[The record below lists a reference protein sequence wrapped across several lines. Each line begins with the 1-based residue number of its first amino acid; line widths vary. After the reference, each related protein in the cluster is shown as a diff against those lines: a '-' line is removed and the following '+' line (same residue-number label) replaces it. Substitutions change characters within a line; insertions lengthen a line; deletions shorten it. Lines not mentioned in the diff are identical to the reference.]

1 MKLNVYSI
9 FIKLLFMQNCINL
22 SIESL
27 ADIID
32 SLWINLFKLNMFVH
46 LKWNMKEIYRF
57 VAV

>member
-22 SIESL
+22 SIE